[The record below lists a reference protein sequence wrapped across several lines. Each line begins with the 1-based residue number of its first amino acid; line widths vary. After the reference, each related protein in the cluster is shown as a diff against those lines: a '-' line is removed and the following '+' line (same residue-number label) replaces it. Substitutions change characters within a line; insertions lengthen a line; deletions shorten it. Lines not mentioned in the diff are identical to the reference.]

1 MWEEQEKQ
9 LEQRLKYR
17 FMFYLPL
24 AMFSLG
30 LVAIYIGERAL
41 SGVARYAVSGLG
53 ALCLVAIALIAFRL
67 KVVDGER
74 RRATVRILIEYS
86 ICVLAIALYFVQSD
100 DLGWIDAGK
109 LQTALKVVWPA
120 LLILGLAPAV
130 AMEVALAGML
140 RAPRLELWRV
150 GFAARAARIVA
161 LAVIAFAGINYA
173 ASRWSRKVDL
183 SYFKT
188 TKPGSSTVKIVEGLT
203 KPVRFILFFP
213 PGNEVLEQAR
223 EYVESLIQTSDQA
236 SLEIVD
242 QALDPDLARKL
253 KVRDNGFLAIE
264 SYDRSETIR
273 LGLEIENARSN
284 LRQLDAKVQEKLL
297 RVVRPARVA
306 YLTTGHLERDYAP
319 PSDDTRLAIR
329 DLRDLLELLGLQVKR
344 LGAGEGLAREVPE
357 DASLV
362 VIPGPIEPFLP
373 EERAAISDY
382 TKRGGRLLVFMDPDH
397 GTNDPELMALFGLQ
411 VSDTLVAN
419 ERFIYRVQGRGESP
433 YNLVT
438 TRSSSHPTVTTL
450 SRAAGRLGVL
460 LMGSGAVSKVDTPP
474 ADLKITLTLRS
485 MAQSWLDEN
494 ENGKLDRNSEKKTEL
509 DFAAAVESGSHAEGD
524 KPMRAV
530 VIADADVAG
539 DGLIGNAGNRYFL
552 ADAVRW
558 LVGDEDTAGT
568 IESEKDVP
576 IVHKKDE
583 DTIWFYGTSA
593 LIPAGVLGVGLGL
606 VHLTRRKR
614 RS

>member
-1 MWEEQEKQ
+1 
-9 LEQRLKYR
+9 
-17 FMFYLPL
+17 
-24 AMFSLG
+24 
-30 LVAIYIGERAL
+30 
-41 SGVARYAVSGLG
+41 
-53 ALCLVAIALIAFRL
+53 
-67 KVVDGER
+67 
-74 RRATVRILIEYS
+74 
-86 ICVLAIALYFVQSD
+86 
-100 DLGWIDAGK
+100 
-109 LQTALKVVWPA
+109 
-120 LLILGLAPAV
+120 
-130 AMEVALAGML
+130 
-140 RAPRLELWRV
+140 
-150 GFAARAARIVA
+150 
-161 LAVIAFAGINYA
+161 
-173 ASRWSRKVDL
+173 
-183 SYFKT
+183 
-188 TKPGSSTVKIVEGLT
+188 VKIVEGLT
-203 KPVRFILFFP
+203 KPVRFVLFFP
-213 PGNEVLEQAR
+213 PGNEVLEHAR
-223 EYVESLIQTSDQA
+223 GYVENLIETSDHA
-236 SLEIVD
+236 SLDIVD

-264 SYDRSETIR
+264 SYDRNETVR
-273 LGLEIENARSN
+273 LGLDIENARGN

-319 PSDDTRLAIR
+319 PSDDKRLAIR
-329 DLRDLLELLGLQVKR
+329 DFRDLLEMLGMQVKR

-357 DASLV
+357 DATLV

-373 EERAAISDY
+373 AERAAIADY
-382 TKRGGRLLVFMDPDH
+382 MKRGGRLLVFMDPDH
-397 GTNDPELMALFGLQ
+397 GTDDSDLMALFGLQ
-411 VSDTLVAN
+411 VSEALVAN
-419 ERFIYRVQGRGESP
+419 ERFIYRVRGRGESP

-460 LMGSGAVSKVDTPP
+460 LMGSGAVSKVETPP

-494 ENGKLDRNSEKKTEL
+494 RNGKPDRDVEKQSAL
-509 DFAAAVESGSHAEGD
+509 DFAAAVEAGSKAEGD

-530 VIADADVAG
+530 VVADADVAA
-539 DGLIGNAGNRYFL
+539 DGLIGNTGNQVFL

-593 LIPAGVLGVGLGL
+593 LIPAGVLGAGLGI
-606 VHLTRRKR
+606 VRLTRRKR